1 MLLMRAMSVI
11 RSFCFAL
18 ENQMKFVT
26 KDMTHEDLSW
36 RDKNVDIPAPAAGW
50 IVGHVLY
57 SHEQMVYQFLLGKE
71 QILPEEYFTLFGF
84 ATEGEFTSQI
94 TIDDVF
100 KTFQLVTGKIVNEL
114 MAKDDT
120 WLDEFPDDSPLLP
133 PHWKN
138 RNHMK
143 VLVLHFNHVF
153 THAGQ
158 ILEIKRARDKGAWGF

>member
-1 MLLMRAMSVI
+1 MRAITVI

-26 KDMTHEDLSW
+26 EGLTPEDLRW
-36 RDKNVDIPAPAAGW
+36 RLSENSAPAAGW
-50 IVGHVLY
+50 IVGHVLV
-57 SHEQMVYQFLLGKE
+57 SHDQFVNQLLLGKSSL
-71 QILPEEYFTLFGF
+71 LPDDYYTVFGF
-84 ATEGEFTSQI
+84 SSEGEFPSQFSLEDLF
-94 TIDDVF
+94 TQF
-100 KTFQLVTGKIVNEL
+100 KLVTSKVVEEL

-120 WLDEFPDDSPLLP
+120 WLEEFPDDSLLP

-158 ILEIKRARDKGAWGF
+158 ILEIKRAREKGAWGF